1 MKSLF
6 STAGLLIL
14 IYSLAGC
21 TASQVEC
28 PPDNQPFV
36 VYNNPEKGFPVYV
49 TESRTEINT
58 TLDALEQLRSS
69 QLEASTL
76 TELTQLQN
84 TLAEISA
91 NFEATARP
99 AFMSYHKNPCEQNF
113 DYFRI
118 MNEINEIREMRDEFN
133 RMMESEE
140 EPDEERIMEIVN
152 AYREYSQTEGIQSL

>member
-1 MKSLF
+1 MRLFF
-6 STAGLLIL
+6 STSVLLIL

-36 VYNNPEKGFPVYV
+36 VHKNPEKGYPVYV

-58 TLDALEQLRSS
+58 TLDAIEQLRTS

-76 TELTQLQN
+76 MELTQLRN
-84 TLAEISA
+84 TLANISA
-91 NFEATARP
+91 NFETTARE
-99 AFMSYHKNPCEQNF
+99 AFMSYHKSPCEANI

-118 MNEINEIREMRDEFN
+118 MNELNQIREMGNEFS
-133 RMMESEE
+133 RVAESEDN
-140 EPDEERIMEIVN
+140 PDDGRILEIVN
-152 AYREYSQTEGIQSL
+152 AYREYSRTEGLQSM